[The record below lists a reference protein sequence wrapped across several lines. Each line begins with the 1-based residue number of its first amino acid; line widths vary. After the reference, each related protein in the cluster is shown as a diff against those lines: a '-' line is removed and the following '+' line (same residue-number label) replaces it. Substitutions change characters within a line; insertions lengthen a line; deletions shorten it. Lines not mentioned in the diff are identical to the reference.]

1 MTLLDTNA
9 LLSLL
14 WAEPGADEVAELL
27 RGGDC
32 AISPACLSEAV
43 DKLVRGEGASQASVA
58 AKLAPL
64 IDEVVAMPRIDATIG
79 WRAGELRAQHYERA
93 GDDLS
98 QVDCLLLAT
107 AQSGDRIATS
117 DGSLAKVARKMG
129 IDVVVLP
136 DSRGRRPSID

>member
-1 MTLLDTNA
+1 MTHLDTNA

-32 AISPACLSEAV
+32 ALSPACLSEVV
-43 DKLVRGEGASQASVA
+43 DKLVRGEGDSESSVA
-58 AKLAPL
+58 AKLTPL
-64 IDEVVAMPRIDATIG
+64 IDEVVAMPPIDAAIG
-79 WRAGELRAQHYERA
+79 WRAGELRAQHYARR

-107 AQSGDRIATS
+107 ARSGDRIATS
-117 DGSLAKVARKMG
+117 DGSLAKVARKME

-136 DSRGRRPSID
+136 DSRGRRASID